1 MVSKRDGEGEK
12 LTGFLRVAETN
23 TIKAQW
29 HGTTQ
34 LTQSLKLVIKQQAQ
48 TDSAV
53 RFLYNNQVTLSTTIK
68 FNFTLLSVLSMPRQ
82 KPLGNHVAIR
92 VCEVRPVCLA
102 EFPRTQTMTGSSP

>member
-12 LTGFLRVAETN
+12 PTGFLRVAETN

-53 RFLYNNQVTLSTTIK
+53 RFLYNNQVTLA
-68 FNFTLLSVLSMPRQ
+68 Q
-82 KPLGNHVAIR
+82 
-92 VCEVRPVCLA
+92 
-102 EFPRTQTMTGSSP
+102 Q